1 MKQYDA
7 IIIGFGKGG
16 KTLAGKLA
24 STGKRVAM
32 VEKSDQ
38 MFGGTCINVGCIPSK
53 FLVLNAQSV
62 FSKGDIPFEE
72 KASLYQKAMEEKR
85 TLTATLRQANYDK
98 LNNFEEIT
106 IYVGEASFVSNNQ
119 VKVLSQGKEPFILEG
134 ENIYINTGSTP
145 VIPPIE
151 GIKGNDHVYFSEG
164 LLNESKLPRHLVI
177 VGGGYIG
184 LEFSSIYSE
193 FGSEVTILQDGNTFI
208 PREDEDVADAIKA
221 SLEKKGIRIIMGAA
235 IHQIEKNGQTSILHY
250 KKDGKEAIV
259 EADAILI
266 ATGRRPNTD
275 GLNTKAAG
283 VELTERG
290 VVKVDEFLKTTAH
303 NIWAMGDVVGGLQF
317 TYLSLDDSRII
328 WSQMKGG
335 SYNLQKRNSVPYSVF
350 INPPYSRVG
359 MNEREARK
367 AGYDITVAKL
377 AAAAIPKTK
386 ILGKTQGFLKTVIDK
401 NSNKIL
407 GAMLF
412 CEESFEMI
420 NLIKLAIDQGLE
432 YSLLRDQIYTHP
444 AMSEGLND
452 LFSI

>member
-1 MKQYDA
+1 MEQYDA

-24 STGKRVAM
+24 SIGKKVAL

-53 FLVLNAQSV
+53 FLVLNSQSV
-62 FSKGDIPFEE
+62 YEKGDIPFEE

-85 TLTATLRQANYDK
+85 TLLNTLRQKNYEK
-98 LNNFEEIT
+98 LDHFEEIT
-106 IYVGEASFVSNNQ
+106 IFVGEASFVSNTQ
-119 VKVLSQGKEPFILEG
+119 IKVVSQGKEPFMLEG
-134 ENIYINTGSTP
+134 KQIYINTGATP

-151 GIKGNDHVYFSEG
+151 GIEGNDHVYFSDG
-164 LLNESKLPRHLVI
+164 LLNEAKLPRRLAI

-184 LEFSSIYSE
+184 LEFSSIYAG

-208 PREDEDVADAIKA
+208 PREDEDVSDAVKA
-221 SLEKKGIRIIMGAA
+221 SLEEKGVRIVVGAA
-235 IHQIEKNGQTSILHY
+235 IHKIEKAGQSSLLHYEKNGEKVVL
-250 KKDGKEAIV
+250 

-275 GLNTKAAG
+275 GLNATAAG

-290 VVKVDEFLKTTAH
+290 AVKVDEFCKTTAP
-303 NIWAMGDVVGGLQF
+303 NIWAMGDVIGGLQF
-317 TYLSLDDSRII
+317 TYLSLDDFRIVWSRI
-328 WSQMKGG
+328 QGG
-335 SYNLQKRNSVPYSVF
+335 SYTAHKRNSVPYSVF
-350 INPPYSRVG
+350 VEPPYSRVG

-367 AGYDITVAKL
+367 AGYDITIAKL
-377 AAAAIPKTK
+377 AAVMIPKTK
-386 ILGKTQGFLKTVIDK
+386 ILRKKQGFLKAVIDK
-401 NSNKIL
+401 KTNKIL

-420 NLIKLAIDQGLE
+420 NLLKLAIDQGLE
-432 YSLLRDQIYTHP
+432 YSVLRDQIYTHP

>member
-1 MKQYDA
+1 MEQYDA

-24 STGKRVAM
+24 STGKKVAM

-53 FLVLNAQSV
+53 FLVVNAQSV
-62 FSKGDIPFEE
+62 SSKGNIPFEE
-72 KASLYQKAMEEKR
+72 KASLYQKTMEEKR
-85 TLTATLRQANYDK
+85 TLTSTLRQANYDK
-98 LNNFEEIT
+98 LNHFEEVT
-106 IYVGEASFVSNNQ
+106 IYVGEASFVSNTQ
-119 VKVLSQGKEPFILEG
+119 VKVVSQGKEPFILEG
-134 ENIYINTGSTP
+134 EKIYINTGSAS
-145 VIPPIE
+145 VVPPIE
-151 GIKGNDHVYFSEG
+151 GIKGNDHVYFSDG

-184 LEFSSIYSE
+184 LEFSSIYTG
-193 FGSEVTILQDGNTFI
+193 FGSEVTIIQDGNTFI
-208 PREDEDVADAIKA
+208 PREDEDVSDAIKA
-221 SLEKKGIRIIMGAA
+221 SLEKKGIRIIMGAS
-235 IHQIEKNGQTSILHY
+235 IHRIEKNGQTSILHY
-250 KKDGKEAIV
+250 NKDGKEAII

-275 GLNTKAAG
+275 GLNAKAAG

-290 VVKVDEFLKTTAH
+290 AVKVDEFLKTTAP
-303 NIWAMGDVVGGLQF
+303 NIWAMGDVIGGLQF

-335 SYNLQKRNSVPYSVF
+335 SYNLKKRNTVPYSVF
-350 INPPYSRVG
+350 IDPPYSRVG

-386 ILGKTQGFLKTVIDK
+386 ILGRTQGFLKTVIDK
-401 NSNKIL
+401 KTNKIL

-444 AMSEGLND
+444 TMSEGLND